1 MINITLLVIN
11 KIVIQLLGIEMS
23 TTKEDIQNIKAVL
36 KNTTILFVDKDKE
49 DSSIIK
55 ESLSPFFKNVILV
68 HDGLKAFT
76 AFKKNPIDLVITDI
90 NIPNMNGV
98 ILSRK
103 IKEIDADKPIII
115 YSEEIE
121 KKYLSKILETGI
133 DYFIEKPSN
142 TMEILQKASTIRNQ
156 SFHKKEAKEQQEKL
170 ASVGDMMANIT
181 HQWKQPLHALTLS
194 ISEIELDIAMGNMN
208 KNDILSH
215 LGKIKNNV
223 SYISQ
228 IIEDFRSFFD
238 PNAKEETFNVSE
250 SFDMIFRVIKSNFNQ
265 QSIKIIE
272 DFDRSINIKSYEN
285 ALQQIIMNLL
295 SNAKDALVAHKEKD
309 RKILVEIKDDPQ
321 NVYISVTDNAGGIPE
336 NIINKIFKS
345 RFSTKGKKGSGIG
358 LSMSKELVIKK
369 LNGDIEV
376 HNTISD
382 IGKGA
387 CFTIIISKTQKS

>member
-1 MINITLLVIN
+1 
-11 KIVIQLLGIEMS
+11 
-23 TTKEDIQNIKAVL
+23 
-36 KNTTILFVDKDKE
+36 
-49 DSSIIK
+49 
-55 ESLSPFFKNVILV
+55 
-68 HDGLKAFT
+68 
-76 AFKKNPIDLVITDI
+76 
-90 NIPNMNGV
+90 
-98 ILSRK
+98 
-103 IKEIDADKPIII
+103 
-115 YSEEIE
+115 
-121 KKYLSKILETGI
+121 
-133 DYFIEKPSN
+133 
-142 TMEILQKASTIRNQ
+142 
-156 SFHKKEAKEQQEKL
+156 
-170 ASVGDMMANIT
+170 MANIT

-194 ISEIELDIAMGNMN
+194 ISEIELDIEMGNMN

-238 PNAKEETFNVSE
+238 PNAKEETFNISE
-250 SFDMIFRVIKSNFNQ
+250 SFDMVFRVIKSNFNQ

-376 HNTISD
+376 HNIISD